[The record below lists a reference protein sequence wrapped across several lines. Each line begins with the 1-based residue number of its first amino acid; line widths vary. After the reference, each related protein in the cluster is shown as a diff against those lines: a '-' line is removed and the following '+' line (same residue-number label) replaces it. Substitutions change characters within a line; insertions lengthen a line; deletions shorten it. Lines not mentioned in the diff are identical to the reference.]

1 MTDDAPKPAVL
12 VVKLGALGDVVQALG
27 PMAAIRR
34 HHAGARIVLLTTAP
48 FAEFLRA
55 SPYFDEVWVD
65 DRPHKLNVAGMLALR
80 SRLRGGK
87 FARVYDL
94 QTSERSSL
102 YFRIMGPGRPEWSG
116 IAPGCSH
123 PHANPQRDSMHTVD
137 RQRDQLAMAGI
148 AEVPASDLSW
158 VSADAARF
166 KLPETYALLVP
177 GGSAGRPAKRWPVAK
192 YAALATELTA
202 HGVTPVL
209 IGGPDEKGLGETI
222 RAVAPRAR
230 DLIGKTGLAD
240 IVALARE
247 AGAAIGNDTGPMHL
261 IAAAGCPS
269 VVLFSAESDPRLCAP
284 RGPEV
289 AVLRREN
296 LQGLGVDEVLR
307 LLFAREGRP
316 QGKAREPKRP

>member
-1 MTDDAPKPAVL
+1 MNAEAPRPAIL

-34 HHAGARIVLLTTAP
+34 HHADAHIVVLTSAP
-48 FAEFLRA
+48 FADFLRA
-55 SPYFDEVWVD
+55 SPYADEVWVD
-65 DRPHKLNVAGMLALR
+65 SRPHKLNVAGLLALR
-80 SRLRGGK
+80 ARLRGGK
-87 FARVYDL
+87 FQRVYDL
-94 QTSERSSL
+94 QTSERSAL
-102 YFRIMGPGRPEWSG
+102 YYKIMAPRRPEWSG
-116 IAPGCSH
+116 IAPGASH
-123 PHANPQRDSMHTVD
+123 PHANPERDRMHTVD

-148 AEVPASDLSW
+148 AEVPATDLSW
-158 VSADAARF
+158 VAADVARF
-166 KLPETYALLVP
+166 KLPEPYALLVP

-202 HGVTPVL
+202 HGATPVL

-222 RAVAPRAR
+222 RSVAPRAR
-230 DLIGKTGLAD
+230 DLIGKTSFAD
-240 IVALARE
+240 IAVLARG

-284 RGPEV
+284 KGAEV
-289 AVLRREN
+289 VVLRREN

-316 QGKAREPKRP
+316 ERKAGRSKRP

>member
-1 MTDDAPKPAVL
+1 MSEADRPNIL

-34 HHAGARIVLLTTAP
+34 HHADAHIVLLTSAP

-65 DRPHKLNVAGMLALR
+65 SRPHKLNVAGLLALR
-80 SRLRGGK
+80 ARLRGGR
-87 FARVYDL
+87 FRRVYDL

-102 YFRIMGPGRPEWSG
+102 YFRILGPGRPEWSG

-123 PHANPQRDSMHTVD
+123 PHANPGRDLMHTVD

-148 AEVPASDLSW
+148 SDVPASDLSW
-158 VSADAARF
+158 VKADTARF

-192 YAALATELTA
+192 YAARATEQTA

-230 DLIGKTGLAD
+230 DLIGKTDYAD
-240 IVALARE
+240 IAVLART

-261 IAAAGCPS
+261 VAAAGCPS

-284 RGPEV
+284 RGAEV

-316 QGKAREPKRP
+316 QGKARDVKRP